1 MRASVTGCPFGAVAP
16 ASSGG
21 GAGSTEQSGQGA
33 RHITNRYR
41 ESIDVAGRP
50 QSSAGRQFY
59 LSADTKLAEPF
70 LGVGPTIDAFFG
82 HCLIFLV

>member
-1 MRASVTGCPFGAVAP
+1 MRASVKCCPDGAVAP

-50 QSSAGRQFY
+50 QSSAERLFF
-59 LSADTKLAEPF
+59 LSAGTTLAEAF
-70 LGVGPTIDAFFG
+70 DDVGPTIDAIFG